1 MMALFEFL
9 DSGTNGENINY
20 WLSGKKTVKSNSNN
34 EKLGKQGRTRFLQ
47 PLDEFFLTI
56 CRLRQ
61 RFAEQHLANLFQI
74 PQSTVSRIFITWINF
89 MYLKLGQLNIWPSR
103 KLVDETMPKDF
114 KAKYPSIRVIIECTE
129 IRSGISSS
137 LLLTSE
143 LFSSY
148 KHHTS
153 LKGLEEI
160 SPKGSFSFIGQ
171 LYTASISD
179 REMVDCSGFLN
190 LPFSTWDSIMAGK
203 GFTIE
208 DILPLGISLDIPPF
222 LGMSDQMSP
231 EDVIKTQHTAS
242 LRIQVE
248 RAIKKVKNF

>member
-9 DSGTNGENINY
+9 DPGTNGENINY

-34 EKLGKQGRTRFLQ
+34 DKLGKQGRTRFFQ
-47 PLDEFFLTI
+47 PFLTI

-74 PQSTVSRIFITWINF
+74 PQSTVSRILITWINF

-114 KAKYPSIRVIIECTE
+114 KAKYPSITVIIECTE
-129 IRSGISSS
+129 IRSRISSS

-171 LYTASISD
+171 LYTGSISD
-179 REMVDCSGFLN
+179 REMVERSGFLN
-190 LPFSTWDSIMAGK
+190 LPFSTWDSIMAEK

-222 LGMSDQMSP
+222 LGMSELLKRSR
-231 EDVIKTQHTAS
+231 T
-242 LRIQVE
+242 
-248 RAIKKVKNF
+248 F

>member
-9 DSGTNGENINY
+9 DPGTNGENINY
-20 WLSGKKTVKSNSNN
+20 WLSGEKTVKSNSNN
-34 EKLGKQGRTRFLQ
+34 EKLGKQGRTRFS
-47 PLDEFFLTI
+47 
-56 CRLRQ
+56 RLRQ

-129 IRSGISSS
+129 IRSGIPSS

-179 REMVDCSGFLN
+179 REMVERSGFLN
-190 LPFSTWDSIMAGK
+190 LPF
-203 GFTIE
+203 
-208 DILPLGISLDIPPF
+208 
-222 LGMSDQMSP
+222 
-231 EDVIKTQHTAS
+231 
-242 LRIQVE
+242 
-248 RAIKKVKNF
+248 